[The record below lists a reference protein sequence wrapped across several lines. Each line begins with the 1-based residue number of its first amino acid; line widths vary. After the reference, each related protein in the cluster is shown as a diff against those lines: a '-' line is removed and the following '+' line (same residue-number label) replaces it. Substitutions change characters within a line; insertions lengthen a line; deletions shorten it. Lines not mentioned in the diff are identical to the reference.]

1 MYLHRG
7 SIDHTARRVAQ
18 PDFMAACAARFRS
31 LHGAVPGEDEVGS
44 WRRSWPV
51 LLDVL
56 VRAGLG
62 GLEVLLELSLPGT
75 GERVDAA
82 VVGQDEDGTL
92 TVVVVELKQW
102 TSARPAPGDRT
113 MLEVGRRT
121 VSHPARQVGGYVHY
135 LRDWVDGGS
144 GVRARGTVV
153 LHNASA
159 DLVERLRAMVPS
171 GSPSAEFPLLGR
183 DDLVGGGS
191 ADDLAHRLGCGG
203 LVPARSGAVD
213 RLLAGEHRP
222 SERVLERLAANIEGR
237 RPFRLIGEQDRAR
250 LAILDAVQE
259 AAAGEGVLGAA
270 RERRPGGMVVVTG
283 GPGTGKT
290 AIAARVMGELCRM
303 PRRNPRLLTPSGAL
317 TRQLRRLLSEDF
329 RGLVATYKDTAP
341 GGLDKNSVVLLDE
354 AHRATTYP
362 HQRGSGFPVS
372 LRNLLD
378 RVGVLVLFLDE
389 RQIVRPTEGLT
400 RDELARYARESG
412 VAYRHVD
419 LETQFRCN
427 GSQAYHQ
434 WADLLF
440 SPAGAT
446 RPWDGGNYD
455 LAVAE
460 DPEALASWVDDHTAQ
475 GRSARITAGFCWPWE
490 AGAVPP
496 LEPEVAIRWHG
507 PDHTERSWARPWN
520 LRAEQPVPG
529 FPDVPARPFWAT
541 DRGGHDQVGCIY
553 TAQGLEYAFGAVI
566 LGGDLVRRGDR
577 WQAHPEASHDNR
589 QLRTLPPEQ
598 YLRYALNTY
607 RVLATRA
614 THGTRLYST
623 DPETQAYLA
632 FLLPGA

>member
-1 MYLHRG
+1 MYVHRG
-7 SIDHTARRVAQ
+7 TIDDVARRAAQ
-18 PDFMAACAARFRS
+18 PDFVDACAARLRAR
-31 LHGAVPGEDEVGS
+31 HGTAPGAEEAGS
-44 WRRSWPV
+44 WQRSWPV
-51 LLDVL
+51 LLDAL

-82 VVGQDEDGTL
+82 VVGQDTAGAL
-92 TVVVVELKQW
+92 TVVVLELKQW
-102 TSARPAPGDRT
+102 TVARPAPGHPG

-121 VSHPARQVGGYVHY
+121 VPHPARQTGGYVHY
-135 LRDWVDGGS
+135 LRDWADGGS
-144 GVRARGTVV
+144 GVQAKGTVV
-153 LHNASA
+153 LHNAPA
-159 DLVERLRAMVPS
+159 DLIERLREMAPP

-183 DDLVGGGS
+183 DDLAAGVPAGE
-191 ADDLAHRLGCGG
+191 LAERLGCAG
-203 LVPARSGAVD
+203 LTPAPSGAVD
-213 RLLAGEHRP
+213 RFIAGEHRP
-222 SERVLERLAANIEGR
+222 SERALERLAANIEGR
-237 RPFRLIGEQDRAR
+237 RAFRLVGEQDRAR
-250 LAILDAVQE
+250 RAILDAVRE
-259 AAAGEGVLGAA
+259 ATAREPALGAAGERG
-270 RERRPGGMVVVTG
+270 PGGMVVVTG

-290 AIAARVMGELCRM
+290 VIAARLMGELCRM
-303 PRRNPRLLTPSGAL
+303 PRRNPRLLTPSGTL
-317 TRQLRRLLSEDF
+317 TRQLQRLLREES
-329 RGLVATYKDTAP
+329 RGLVATFKGKTP

-354 AHRATTYP
+354 AHRAATYP
-362 HQRGSGFPVS
+362 HQRGSGFPVV

-400 RDELARYARESG
+400 LDELARHARASG
-412 VAYRHVD
+412 AAFRHVD
-419 LETQFRCN
+419 LEAQFRCN
-427 GSQAYHQ
+427 GSQAYHH
-434 WADLLF
+434 WVDLLF
-440 SPAGAT
+440 SPAGAA
-446 RPWDGGNYD
+446 RPWDGAGYD

-460 DPEALASWVDDHTAQ
+460 DPDALAAWVDDHTAR
-475 GRSARITAGFCWPWE
+475 GRSARITAGFCWPWN
-490 AGAVPP
+490 ADDVPP

-507 PDHTERSWARPWN
+507 PDHGERSWARPWN

-529 FPDVPARPFWAT
+529 FPDVPARPYWAT

-566 LGGDLVRRGDR
+566 LGGDLVRRDDR
-577 WQAHPEASHDNR
+577 WQARPEASHDVR

-632 FLLPGA
+632 SLLTGS